1 MNIGKTICPA
11 LAKSNT
17 FVEVHIVA
25 TQNLHIAYD
34 LHGISTEKKRGKVPL
49 LAGWKSQEYYES
61 NEAKNKGTFNASPT
75 SFKYVNK
82 QQKLAFMAERAERW
96 LKVDSS

>member
-1 MNIGKTICPA
+1 MNKGKTICPA

-34 LHGISTEKKRGKVPL
+34 LHGISTEKKGV
-49 LAGWKSQEYYES
+49 KSP
-61 NEAKNKGTFNASPT
+61 SP
-75 SFKYVNK
+75 SRF
-82 QQKLAFMAERAERW
+82 
-96 LKVDSS
+96 